1 MRDAYNHSVQLCLY
15 ARRIYFIRDAMRSRG
30 RGRALGLPKGL
41 GTQRRSLQ
49 TAVRRIWQR
58 QYSRVFARLAL
69 SCPDTSRRL

>member
-30 RGRALGLPKGL
+30 LGRALGLPKGL

-49 TAVRRIWQR
+49 TAVRRI
-58 QYSRVFARLAL
+58 
-69 SCPDTSRRL
+69 